1 MFCWGSSCFRK
12 VFGSRGFWV
21 LVWRALEWEIVV
33 YFEIPGPF
41 LEVQS
46 TEKDSDV
53 GQGSQVTSISISL
66 LNLVHFEVF

>member
-1 MFCWGSSCFRK
+1 M
-12 VFGSRGFWV
+12 
-21 LVWRALEWEIVV
+21 V